1 MHVCETHWSG
11 SDWADRKDFIK
22 INGAA
27 PADPL
32 GTLGTHDTLSRAPIW
47 TFHGRVVVFAA
58 RAHGVCS
65 ELMVNAQL
73 IRSKHILD
81 LPIFDACFYEAVFLH
96 SVALLFWPTV
106 ESISNKNYIGSCQR
120 LYWLEEPRFERQARS
135 REAQK
140 IDPIWCAQFSLEID

>member
-1 MHVCETHWSG
+1 MHACETLWSDIDG
-11 SDWADRKDFIK
+11 TDRKDITK

-27 PADPL
+27 PADPFS
-32 GTLGTHDTLSRAPIW
+32 TLGTHDTCSRAPIW

-96 SVALLFWPTV
+96 SVALLF
-106 ESISNKNYIGSCQR
+106 
-120 LYWLEEPRFERQARS
+120 
-135 REAQK
+135 
-140 IDPIWCAQFSLEID
+140 